1 MIDHLISSSRVELLF
16 GAWRSQSIAE
26 KHAADDE
33 KLLRTYFKHKHKKT
47 LESDANVCLIEMA
60 SSFIPIHWALP
71 NDFEYDFHWV
81 KESMS
86 FIRQQMCGGVE
97 AQK

>member
-16 GAWRSQSIAE
+16 GAWRSQSLVENDAD
-26 KHAADDE
+26 DDE
-33 KLLRTYFKHKHKKT
+33 KLLRTYFKHKKT
-47 LESDANVCLIEMA
+47 LESNANVCLIEMA

-81 KESMS
+81 NESMS